1 MNIYIGNLNYKVR
14 ENDLQQLLAE
24 YGEITSVKVIM
35 DRETGRSQGF
45 SFVEMPDDAAA
56 QQVIEKLNGT
66 EYEGRALVVK
76 EARPRA

>member
-35 DRETGRSQGF
+35 DRFRKNKMYYSRIVF
-45 SFVEMPDDAAA
+45 FPS
-56 QQVIEKLNGT
+56 
-66 EYEGRALVVK
+66 
-76 EARPRA
+76 RPLKSKKNKYHRFIQWTTKI